1 MLDTIRAIETPE
13 GVTIE
18 LRLAGPVPRA
28 LAWAID
34 FAIRVVVYTIV
45 ASVVL
50 RFGRL
55 GQGILLIT
63 VFLLEWFYPVL
74 FEVYRN
80 GATPGKQALNLAV
93 VQDDGIPVGWSASMV
108 RNLLRTAD
116 LLPFLYG
123 CGLLSMMLTR
133 DFKRLGDIAAR
144 TVVVYRDTAR
154 PLPALPEATPR
165 HPPVLLT
172 ANEQQALIAFA
183 VRTRRLTVERAEEL
197 AQIAAAIGGPSP
209 AGLRELLG
217 YARYIAGER

>member
-28 LAWAID
+28 LAWGID
-34 FAIRVVVYTIV
+34 FAIRVVLYTIV
-45 ASVVL
+45 AGVVL

-123 CGLLSMMLTR
+123 CGLLSMMLSR

-144 TVVVYRDTAR
+144 TVVVYRDKAR
-154 PLPALPEATPR
+154 PLPALPEAIPR
-165 HPPVLLT
+165 HPPVPLT
-172 ANEQQALIAFA
+172 ASEQQALIAFA

>member
-28 LAWAID
+28 LAWGID
-34 FAIRVVVYTIV
+34 FAIRVVLYMIV

-50 RFGRL
+50 RFGKL

-63 VFLLEWFYPVL
+63 VFLLEWFYPVF

-123 CGLLSMMLTR
+123 CGLLSMMLNR

-144 TVVVYRDTAR
+144 TVVVYRDRAR
-154 PLPALPEATPR
+154 PLPKLPEATPR
-165 HPPVLLT
+165 HPPLPLT
-172 ANEQQALIAFA
+172 ASEQQALIAFA
-183 VRTRRLTVERAEEL
+183 ARTRRLTVERAEEL
-197 AQIAAAIGGPSP
+197 AQIVAALGGPSP
-209 AGLRELLG
+209 AGLPELLG

>member
-18 LRLAGPVPRA
+18 LRVAGPVPRA
-28 LAWAID
+28 LAWSID
-34 FAIRVVVYTIV
+34 FAIRVVLYAIV
-45 ASVVL
+45 AGVVL

-63 VFLLEWFYPVL
+63 VFLLEWFYPVF

-108 RNLLRTAD
+108 RNLLRSAD

-123 CGLLSMMLTR
+123 CGLLSMMLSP

-144 TVVVYRDTAR
+144 TVVVYRDRGR
-154 PLPALPEATPR
+154 PLPKLPDAAPR
-165 HPPVLLT
+165 HPPVPLT
-172 ANEQQALIAFA
+172 ASEQQALIAFA

-197 AQIAAAIGGPSP
+197 AQIVAAVGGQSP

>member
-28 LAWAID
+28 LAWSID
-34 FAIRVVVYTIV
+34 FGIRVVVYMIV
-45 ASVVL
+45 AGVVL
-50 RFGRL
+50 RFGRF

-63 VFLLEWFYPVL
+63 VFLLEWFYPVF

-108 RNLLRTAD
+108 RNLLRAAD

-123 CGLLSMMLTR
+123 FGLLSMMLSR

-144 TVVVYRDTAR
+144 TVVVYRDRAR

-165 HPPVLLT
+165 HPPVPLT
-172 ANEQQALIAFA
+172 ASEQQALIAFA
-183 VRTRRLTVERAEEL
+183 ARTRRLTVERAEEL
-197 AQIAAAIGGPSP
+197 AQIAAAMGGPAP
-209 AGLRELLG
+209 AGLHELLG